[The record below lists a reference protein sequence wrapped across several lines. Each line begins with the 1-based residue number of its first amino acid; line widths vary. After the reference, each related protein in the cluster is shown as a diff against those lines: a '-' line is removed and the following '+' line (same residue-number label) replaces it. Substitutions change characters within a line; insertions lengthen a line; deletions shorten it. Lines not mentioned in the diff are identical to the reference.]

1 MQIIPNQPFLH
12 EKVRY
17 EPGQTYDVD
26 EALAGYFVGNGWA
39 DAEGLT
45 AGLAPASVDLQIDS
59 VTHDT
64 KAGEV

>member
-1 MQIIPNQPFLH
+1 MEITANQRFRH
-12 EKVRY
+12 DRKTY
-17 EPGQTYDVD
+17 EEGETYDVD
-26 EALAGYFVGNGWA
+26 DALGGYFVGNGWA

-59 VTHDT
+59 VTHET